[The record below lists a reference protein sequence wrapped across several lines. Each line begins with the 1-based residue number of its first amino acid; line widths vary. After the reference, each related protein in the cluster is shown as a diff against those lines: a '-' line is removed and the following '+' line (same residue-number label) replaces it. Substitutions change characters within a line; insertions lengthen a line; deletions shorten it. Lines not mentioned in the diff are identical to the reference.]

1 MVKGI
6 HRRRSAAV
14 WLKTS
19 SSSTTLFLIF
29 CTFFFIM
36 ALDSSAT
43 FFERMQYLEL
53 GAHGEHF
60 KTIGWITFSKLA
72 YATTYTP
79 GGDEDKY
86 TEEITVKG
94 LKDANHPDK
103 GVLRRLFF
111 EAYTLSAGDL
121 KSQLE
126 SPTLDA
132 PRVVPNA
139 ERLAR
144 RKRAAEQLP
153 GLELKGE
160 LDISD
165 ALLDRTIDMYDRNGI
180 YYLGL
185 ELCTKRQ
192 TSLMGPQKDRLWE
205 PVPNAV
211 GTFQFRKVDDPT
223 RANVDSQFSF
233 TLALQ
238 RRALALMMGDL
249 LASPSSSAK
258 NCVTSTRRS

>member
-19 SSSTTLFLIF
+19 SSSTSLFLIF
-29 CTFFFIM
+29 CSFFFVM

-53 GAHGEHF
+53 GAHEEHF

-144 RKRAAEQLP
+144 RRRAAEQLP

-192 TSLMGPQKDRLWE
+192 TSLMGPQRR
-205 PVPNAV
+205 PSV
-211 GTFQFRKVDDPT
+211 GA
-223 RANVDSQFSF
+223 RA
-233 TLALQ
+233 Q
-238 RRALALMMGDL
+238 RRGHLPVSEGRRSH
-249 LASPSSSAK
+249 ASPSRLSVLVHA
-258 NCVTSTRRS
+258 CVAEAGAGFNDGRSPRLRAQRKIA